1 MGGVFVEDKL
11 IVDLFLER
19 SEDAIKETKEKYG
32 RYCFAIAN
40 NILRSECD
48 AEECVNDTYVSA
60 WESIPPHKPE
70 VLSTFL
76 GKITRNISLNRY
88 YHNHAMK
95 RSQNVE
101 IALEELEDVLSAEN
115 QFDSV
120 AEETV
125 LKDIINRFLS
135 SLSKSNRIV
144 FVRRYWYL
152 DSVKEISKNCGLS
165 ESNVKVTLSRVRK
178 GFKSFLEKEGIQ
190 V

>member
-1 MGGVFVEDKL
+1 MEDKL

-40 NILRSECD
+40 HILQSECD

-95 RSQNVE
+95 RSPNVE
-101 IALEELEDVLSAEN
+101 VALDELDDVLSDEN

-125 LKDIINRFLS
+125 LKDLINRFLS
-135 SLSKSNRIV
+135 SLSKRNRIV

-178 GFKSFLEKEGIQ
+178 SFKSFLEKEGIQ
-190 V
+190 I